1 MPSASYVV
9 RPLGPQD
16 RDGLAAA
23 FERLSPQ
30 ARFRRF
36 LGPKNALSAR
46 ELTYLTDIDHFV
58 HEAMVAAEPLT
69 GRLIGVARYAINPG
83 DELSADTAVVV
94 TDEWQNR
101 GVGTVL
107 LRRVNERARDNGFL
121 RLTAETL
128 SDNQPARGLLGKLGF
143 EVVRTRQ
150 GVTELQLWLPERA
163 GGSVGVPQCSSVS

>member
-30 ARFRRF
+30 SRFRRF
-36 LGPKNALSAR
+36 MGPKTALSAR
-46 ELTYLTDIDHFV
+46 ELTYFTDIDHVV
-58 HEAMVAAEPLT
+58 HEAIVAAEPLS

-83 DELSADTAVVV
+83 DEVSADVAVVIA
-94 TDEWQNR
+94 DEWQRR

-107 LRRVNERARDNGFL
+107 MRRIIERARANGFE

-128 SDNQPARGLLGKLGF
+128 WDNEGARALLCRLGF
-143 EVVRTRQ
+143 EVLRTRR
-150 GVTELQLWLPERA
+150 GIAELELWLRA
-163 GGSVGVPQCSSVS
+163 RTAGSVGTPPWSSVS